1 MADALGSGA
10 MLHSPTLNRLA
21 RPARMVRTIACA
33 LAVCSAPSL
42 VGAQQPSGTP
52 LPPEQVAKARSASQ
66 ALWSD
71 ALHRPLATRQDLDS
85 LASRLELEASASTDS
100 VVANWKRQ
108 RAKLIRGRLADGDF
122 RPGDRIFVSIT
133 GPQPFNDTVSVRTGD
148 SVTVPGVVDVGLQG
162 VLRAELEPKLA
173 KSVGA
178 LFRGATVRAKSL
190 VWVAVLG
197 GVGKPGFYAVPA
209 DIVVGDALMRAGGP
223 LPTANLDKV
232 VVNRE
237 GLQLYSRDD
246 IKAVFAQG
254 ITLDQLEL
262 RSGDQ
267 IVVGE
272 NKPKNIVSIL
282 QITAAILSLGFGL
295 YGISRR

>member
-1 MADALGSGA
+1 MGAGA
-10 MLHSPTLNRLA
+10 MQHLPSHPRLA
-21 RPARMVRTIACA
+21 RPALMVRTFVCA
-33 LAVCSAPSL
+33 LAIGMAPSM
-42 VGAQQPSGTP
+42 VGAQQQSGNP

-71 ALHRPLATRQDLDS
+71 ALHRPLASRQELDT
-85 LASRLELEASASTDS
+85 LASRLEREASIADDS
-100 VVANWKRQ
+100 VLANWKRQ
-108 RAKLIRGRLADGDF
+108 RAKLIRDRLTNGDF
-122 RPGDRIFVSIT
+122 RPGDRIYVTIT

-148 SVTVPGVVDVGLQG
+148 SITVPGVVDVGLQG
-162 VLRAELEPKLA
+162 VLRAELEPTVSKA
-173 KSVGA
+173 VNA
-178 LFRGATVRAKSL
+178 LFRGATVRARSL

-223 LPTANLDKV
+223 LPTANLEKV
-232 VVNRE
+232 VINRDGRE
-237 GLQLYSRDD
+237 LYNRDD
-246 IKAVFAQG
+246 VKAVFAQG

-282 QITAAILSLGFGL
+282 QVAATILSLGFGL